1 MIKKLLRSVFLLTI
15 TSMLAGCF
23 HKPIDKRDP
32 YENFNRPMFAFNMAM
47 DHLFMR
53 PITHTYDF
61 IVPKFAQKGVKNA
74 FNNFDE
80 VTSVPNDLLQG
91 KFLFMLNDFM
101 RVVINTT
108 IGVGGLFDV
117 AKHMDLPP
125 HYESFGL
132 TLAYWQGGKHYSPY
146 LVLPF
151 IGPGTFRSAY
161 GMMADVP
168 VYPLFYIPNEY
179 WYADL
184 GARFLNILNRRSEL
198 MEANRMIDTAF
209 DPYVFVRSAYTQTM
223 DRIVAENQAETYGSK
238 NIVSQNVITVQDFE
252 NAENSS
258 EVAGEG
264 ENGGKG
270 QSKGISMK
278 QAEDSGFIFDTDGL
292 DEQKPAAKPDQKSE
306 TDATQKQTSTESSS
320 TDKKTAASAQAT
332 ATKDSATTNTETLAA
347 PKSTETTTQTAP

>member
-1 MIKKLLRSVFLLTI
+1 MFKKLLRSVCLLT
-15 TSMLAGCF
+15 TTLLLAGCF

-47 DHLFMR
+47 DHLFLR
-53 PITHTYDF
+53 PITHAYDF
-61 IVPKFAQKGVKNA
+61 ILPKFAQKGVKNV

-80 VTSVPNDLLQG
+80 VTSVPNDVLQG

-101 RVVINTT
+101 RVVINST

-117 AKHMDLPP
+117 AKHMNLRP

-151 IGPGTFRSAY
+151 LGPGTFRSAY
-161 GMMADVP
+161 GEIVDIPAS
-168 VYPLFYIPNEY
+168 PLFYIPNKY

-184 GARFLNILNRRSEL
+184 GLRLLNIVNRRSEL

-223 DRIVAENQAETYGSK
+223 DKIVAENESETFHAK

-252 NAENSS
+252 SVDNSQA
-258 EVAGEG
+258 VVGAGEG
-264 ENGGKG
+264 EGGKH

-278 QAEDSGFIFDTDGL
+278 QAEDSGFVFDTDTT
-292 DEQKPAAKPDQKSE
+292 AAKKPV
-306 TDATQKQTSTESSS
+306 A
-320 TDKKTAASAQAT
+320 TDKTVHNA
-332 ATKDSATTNTETLAA
+332 
-347 PKSTETTTQTAP
+347 KSTAK

>member
-1 MIKKLLRSVFLLTI
+1 MFKKLLKPVCLLAT
-15 TSMLAGCF
+15 TSLLAGCF

-47 DHLFMR
+47 DHLLMR

-61 IVPKFAQKGVKNA
+61 IVPKFAQKGVKNV

-101 RVVINTT
+101 RVVINST
-108 IGVGGLFDV
+108 IGLGGLVDV
-117 AKHMDLPP
+117 AKHMDLRP

-161 GMMADVP
+161 GEIVDIPAS
-168 VYPLFYIPNEY
+168 PLFYIPNKY

-184 GARFLNILNRRSEL
+184 GLRFLNIVNRRSEL

-223 DRIVAENQAETYGSK
+223 DKIVAENQTENFHAK
-238 NIVSQNVITVQDFE
+238 HIVSQNVITVKDFE
-252 NAENSS
+252 NVDNSQA
-258 EVAGEG
+258 VVGAGE
-264 ENGGKG
+264 ESKS

-278 QAEDSGFIFDTDGL
+278 QAEQNGFIFDT
-292 DEQKPAAKPDQKSE
+292 EPAVND
-306 TDATQKQTSTESSS
+306 TTTN
-320 TDKKTAASAQAT
+320 KK
-332 ATKDSATTNTETLAA
+332 ATTNN
-347 PKSTETTTQTAP
+347 TQPPAQ